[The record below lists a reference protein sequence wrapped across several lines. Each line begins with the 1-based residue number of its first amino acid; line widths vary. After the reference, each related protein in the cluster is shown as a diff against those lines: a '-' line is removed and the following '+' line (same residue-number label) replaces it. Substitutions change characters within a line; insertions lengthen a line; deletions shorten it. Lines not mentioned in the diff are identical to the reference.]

1 MQSASLPAA
10 PAQTDVSNIVD
21 RTWPKGIVTAGSV
34 SFIRD
39 HWLRLSI
46 VSAFVLAPCFWHS
59 RLVAGDLGSHLYN
72 AWLIQ
77 LIRHGQTS
85 GLWVANQW
93 NNVLFD
99 HLLSG
104 LVSIFPPT
112 VAARIAASL
121 SALIF
126 FWGVFAFLH
135 VATRRPPWFL
145 VPLIAV
151 FTYGWTFQEG
161 IFNYHLSLGLAFVG
175 LAAFWKSHGWQRI
188 LVLALSSLIA
198 VAHPLGLAWFLGGAI
213 YIWIAELIPL
223 RFHVLVILATASVLA
238 SAHQFLWHH
247 YRVESRAHSVL
258 FYSGLDQLIFTN
270 RYVIPAA
277 ALAAFAALAVAVDI
291 IKRRHEQNLFA
302 PYAIPL
308 GLYLVAETGVF
319 LLPDAVWWP
328 QYAAPTSLLTERFT
342 LISGAL
348 LCCLLAALSPR
359 KWHLAALTAIAATFF
374 LFLYQDTAALNRME
388 EHAEQ
393 LVHTVPPG
401 QRILVTI
408 GSPMKYRFSTK
419 HIVDQACVGY
429 CFSYGNYEAPS
440 GQFRIRALPGNAFV
454 MSRIEDAAAM
464 ERGQYVVRP
473 QDLPAA
479 QVYQCGPTWMNLCL
493 HPLQSGEMNDHLGF
507 HPELGIYPK
516 TDVK

>member
-10 PAQTDVSNIVD
+10 PVQTDVNKIVD
-21 RTWPKGIVTAGSV
+21 RIWPKEIVTAASA
-34 SFIRD
+34 SFVREN
-39 HWLRLSI
+39 WLRLSLI
-46 VSAFVLAPCFWHS
+46 SAFVLVPCFWHS
-59 RLVAGDLGSHLYN
+59 HLVAGDLGSHLYN
-72 AWLIQ
+72 AWLIH
-77 LIRHGQTS
+77 LIKHNQAS
-85 GLWVANQW
+85 GVWVASQW

-104 LVSIFPPT
+104 LSSIFPLT
-112 VAARIAASL
+112 VAARIATSL

-145 VPLIAV
+145 APLIAV
-151 FTYGWTFQEG
+151 FTFGWTFQEG
-161 IFNYHLSLGLAFVG
+161 ILNYYLSLGLAFVG
-175 LAAFWKSHGWQRI
+175 LAAFWKSHGWQR
-188 LVLALSSLIA
+188 LVVLALSPVIG

-213 YIWIAELIPL
+213 YIWIAECIPS
-223 RFHVLVILATASVLA
+223 RFHVLMILAAAAVLA
-238 SAHQFLWHH
+238 IAHQFLWHH
-247 YRVESRAHSVL
+247 YRVEARAHSVL
-258 FYSGLDQLIFTN
+258 FYSGLDQMIFTN

-277 ALAAFAALAVAVDI
+277 ALAVFTALAVGIDI
-291 IKRRHEQNLFA
+291 ISRRHEENLIA
-302 PYAIPL
+302 AYTIPL
-308 GLYLVAETGVF
+308 GLYLVAETGVL

-348 LCCLLAALSPR
+348 LCCLLGAMCPR

-374 LFLYQDTAALNRME
+374 LFLYQDTANLNRME
-388 EHAEQ
+388 ERAEQ

-440 GQFRIRALPGNAFV
+440 RQFRIRALPGNAFV

-464 ERGQYVVRP
+464 ERGEYVVRP

-479 QVYQCGPTWMNLCL
+479 QVYQCGPTWMDLCI
-493 HPLQSGEMNDHLGF
+493 HPLESGERNDRLGF

-516 TDVK
+516 SDVK